1 MSNQSK
7 KRHYGGFRLENN
19 NNDVKLKY
27 NFDLSAPI
35 IRYGSGH
42 RPVLPV
48 STCLCVHCTVHS
60 HPTHATSPAWWHSSG
75 SLGPN
80 TNKYQ
85 QKSRHWIRNP
95 S

>member
-48 STCLCVHCTVHS
+48 STCLCVHCPLPS
-60 HPTHATSPAWWHSSG
+60 H
-75 SLGPN
+75 
-80 TNKYQ
+80 
-85 QKSRHWIRNP
+85 SRHQP
-95 S
+95 SLVAQLR